1 MIGLNTQNNLDY
13 SALLDRRDWTF
24 NETKIDEHLAGKRV
38 LITGA
43 GGSIGSAVARRVSR
57 SDVESLKLVDNSEIS
72 LFRLMKSGAI
82 SSAHSFQAMD
92 AFSRQ
97 MERLI
102 KTWAPDIII
111 HTAAFK
117 HVGLMESSPE
127 SAYYNNT
134 IGTVKLGRWA
144 KENGVGQFL
153 FISTDKAVSPTCYM
167 GASKRLAEAW
177 LLTQARDITKV
188 CRFGNVLGSSGS
200 LVEIVVENLTRGL
213 PVTITDPNMERYF
226 ITPDEA
232 VGLILSSAQFD
243 GPGPFTIEMG
253 QPVNIPKL
261 IHRIAN
267 QLDLPLEVEMGFPG
281 AGEKLSE
288 QLLNIGE
295 TRKPTLHQ
303 GIFSLESPSFSNV
316 SHLIQSVGNC
326 HLDMIE
332 ATHQLAFG
340 VEDCSFIC

>member
-1 MIGLNTQNNLDY
+1 M
-13 SALLDRRDWTF
+13 
-24 NETKIDEHLAGKRV
+24 

-43 GGSIGSAVARRVSR
+43 GGSIGSAVARRVSKA
-57 SDVESLKLVDNSEIS
+57 DVDSLRLVDNSEIA
-72 LFRLMKSGAI
+72 LFRLMKERSI
-82 SSAHSFQAMD
+82 SSAHSFLAMD
-92 AFSRQ
+92 VFSRQ

-134 IGTVKLGRWA
+134 IGTVQLGRWA

-153 FISTDKAVSPTCYM
+153 FISTDKAVNPTTYM

-200 LVEIVVENLTRGL
+200 LVEIVVDNLTRGQ
-213 PVTITDPNMERYF
+213 PVTLTDPNMERYF
-226 ITPDEA
+226 ITPNEA
-232 VGLILSSAQFD
+232 VGLILSAAQFE
-243 GPGPFTIEMG
+243 GSGPFTIEMG
-253 QPVNIPKL
+253 QPVGIPKL
-261 IHRIAN
+261 IQRIAN
-267 QLDLPLEVEMGFPG
+267 QLDLPLEVEMGFPC

-288 QLLNIGE
+288 QLVNVGE
-295 TRKPTLHQ
+295 ERHLTLHQ
-303 GIFSLESPSFSNV
+303 GIFSLQSPSFGNV
-316 SHLIQSVGNC
+316 SHLIQSVGN
-326 HLDMIE
+326 HHIDMID
-332 ATHQLAFG
+332 AAHQLAFG

>member
-1 MIGLNTQNNLDY
+1 MIGISTQNKLDY
-13 SALLDRRDWTF
+13 SALIDRAVWKF
-24 NETKIDEHLAGKRV
+24 QETKIDEHLAGKRV

-43 GGSIGSAVARRVSR
+43 GGSIGSAVARRVSHAE
-57 SDVESLKLVDNSEIS
+57 VESLKLVDNSEIS

-102 KTWAPDIII
+102 KTWVPDIII

-134 IGTVKLGRWA
+134 IGTVKLGRLA

-243 GPGPFTIEMG
+243 GSGPFTIEMG

-261 IHRIAN
+261 IQRIAN

-288 QLLNIGE
+288 QLLNVGE
-295 TRKPTLHQ
+295 ARKSTQHP
-303 GIFSLESPSFSNV
+303 GIFSLESPSFSNI

>member
-1 MIGLNTQNNLDY
+1 MQGMQSKLDY
-13 SALLDRRDWTF
+13 SGLLDRAEWRF
-24 NETKIDEHLAGKRV
+24 QETKIDEHLAGKRV

-43 GGSIGSAVARRVSR
+43 GGSIGSAVSRRVAR
-57 SDVESLKLVDNSEIS
+57 ADVESLKLVDNSEIA
-72 LFRLMKSGAI
+72 LFRLMNSGSI

-92 AFSRQ
+92 AFSCQ
-97 MERLI
+97 MERLL

-127 SAYYNNT
+127 SAYHNNT

-153 FISTDKAVSPTCYM
+153 FVSTDKAVSPTTYM

-200 LVEIVVENLTRGL
+200 LVEIVVDNLTRGQ
-213 PVTITDPNMERYF
+213 PVTLTDPNMERYF

-243 GPGPFTIEMG
+243 GSGPFTIEMG
-253 QPVNIPKL
+253 QPIGIPKL
-261 IHRIAN
+261 IQKIAN
-267 QLDLPLEVEMGFPG
+267 QLNLEPEIEMGFPG
-281 AGEKLSE
+281 TGEKLSE
-288 QLLNIGE
+288 QLFNVGE
-295 TRKPTLHQ
+295 DRKVTPHP
-303 GIFSLESPSFSNV
+303 GIFSLGSPSFGNV
-316 SHLIQSVGNC
+316 SHLIQSVGN
-326 HLDMIE
+326 HHIDMIE
-332 ATHQLAFG
+332 AAHQLAFG
-340 VEDCSFIC
+340 SEDYSFIC